1 MEITDNQERRRHI
14 RVDFSTRIV
23 LMAGDTEIEAR
34 GSSKDLSLKGVF
46 VNTDKKVE
54 AGSECNVKIFLSG
67 GIGEIELAM
76 KARVARVIDTGLGLS
91 FESMDVDSYTHLKN
105 IVLYNS

>member
-1 MEITDNQERRRHI
+1 MEITDNQDRRRHI

-23 LMAGDTEIEAR
+23 LMTGDTEIEAK

-46 VNTDKKVE
+46 VNTDKKIE
-54 AGSECNVKIFLSG
+54 IGSGCNVKIFLTG
-67 GIGEIELAM
+67 GVGEIELAM
-76 KARVARVIDTGLGLS
+76 EARVARVVDTGLGLS
-91 FESMDVDSYTHLKN
+91 FEAMDVDSYTHLKN